1 MKKDNEKLNKI
12 KELYNKYKEA
22 KKDPRKK
29 AGMKLLG
36 YFIFF
41 FIIALIANIASNIE
55 QTNTYNKTT
64 TTTTTTKVID
74 SYVEKQKDLLI
85 DKYKIN
91 YEIKFN
97 NEVYSINGNIENNI
111 LNGYLENNNTIKKIT
126 IKNNMIYEI
135 KDNEEIIFEV
145 DFNINNLNLDDIINT
160 IKQTS
165 AFIKEK
171 DNIKTYLYELDSKK
185 IYINCNNEYIENIK
199 IEEISNIY
207 NLNFEK

>member
-55 QTNTYNKTT
+55 QANTYNKTT

-126 IKNNMIYEI
+126 IKNNMMYEI